1 MLTGGPGQPGVSLL
15 SRVRNNLHPDVL
27 REYRLVM
34 FDQRG
39 TGSSGINCPSLQAAI
54 GGSDFLSALR
64 GLSRNAPSGSA
75 LGSGTTAHRTQSKTS
90 SGCVS
95 TWVSNG

>member
-1 MLTGGPGQPGVSLL
+1 MDDQTLDLAVAAANNVDAPRGVLLMLTGGPGQPGVSLL

-54 GGSDFLSALR
+54 GGSDFLSA
-64 GLSRNAPSGSA
+64 
-75 LGSGTTAHRTQSKTS
+75 
-90 SGCVS
+90 
-95 TWVSNG
+95 